1 MFRQRLS
8 NLFVIRLAGQTCAL
22 DLVDNQP
29 RDRLQRVR
37 QNLLPIGRGVES
49 NAQAPLVRLFHD
61 VGHVID
67 LILQNKNIA
76 RCKVRQDLVGIV
88 LRNLA
93 VGAAVEN
100 DAVLPAALDLN
111 DRVTV
116 RAFAQPH
123 ETGIHARFLHFI
135 EQELAFGS
143 IKPRMVDLRT
153 RLRQRNRLVESLAA
167 AAGRQRRTGRGF
179 AGSYKMLHLIDIV
192 NVARTKIQ
200 NLHGKASL
208 SFV

>member
-1 MFRQRLS
+1 M
-8 NLFVIRLAGQTCAL
+8 
-22 DLVDNQP
+22 P
-29 RDRLQRVR
+29 
-37 QNLLPIGRGVES
+37 
-49 NAQAPLVRLFHD
+49 QAPLVRLFHD
-61 VGHVID
+61 VGHVVD
-67 LILQNKNIA
+67 LVLQNKNIA

-100 DAVLPAALDLN
+100 DAVLSAALDLN

-123 ETGIHARFLHFI
+123 EAGIHARFLHFI

-167 AAGRQRRTGRGF
+167 AAGRQRRAGRGF
-179 AGSYKMLHLIDIV
+179 AGSDKMLHLIDIV